1 MGVTFAAEPLHA
13 GEATGTG
20 GVCGWGEES
29 LSPLKHRG
37 SVPPKLSRWRGSPRA
52 PPPGHYP
59 CHSVRRGSPRPPR
72 ARRSTRTAGWL
83 RAGSPRSGH
92 PGPSASRCL
101 WCCLRG
107 GACCLTRRAHTCTPT
122 RRDPAYS
129 GASGSPLL
137 RGASHLSTRCRRV
150 PGGCRG
156 RTRRRR
162 SRPGCGTRRSH
173 TDWTGTRRCLQGQP
187 PPSRPTP
194 QRVLSCRRGNPT

>member
-1 MGVTFAAEPLHA
+1 MGRGVTLSTQTQGICPTQVVPMAWEPQ
-13 GEATGTG
+13 
-20 GVCGWGEES
+20 S
-29 LSPLKHRG
+29 
-37 SVPPKLSRWRGSPRA
+37 